1 MAKPTVSLLMA
12 MSADG
17 FITKHTDGFVD
28 WTSKEDKKHFVAM
41 TKEAGVLIYGRK
53 TFALHNRALPG
64 RLNVVMTRNPDE
76 YKSIPDSLEFTNQ
89 EPVDLIED
97 LSHRGFKHIMVTGG
111 PEIND
116 LFLRA
121 NLIDDLYLTIEP
133 RLFGSGKHL
142 LPPTSYD
149 VSLELVE
156 TTPLNKDS
164 LLLHYRIKR

>member
-1 MAKPTVSLLMA
+1 MAKPIVSLLMA

-28 WTSKEDKKHFVAM
+28 WTSKEDKKHFVNK
-41 TKEAGVLIYGRK
+41 TKAAGVLIYGRK
-53 TFALHNRALPG
+53 TFALHNKALPG
-64 RLNVVMTRNPDE
+64 RLNIVMTREPG
-76 YKSIPDSLEFTNQ
+76 KHTSIPGSLEFTNQ
-89 EPVDLIED
+89 EPKELVDD
-97 LSHRGFKHIMVTGG
+97 LTRRGYKQIFVTGG

-121 NLIDDLYLTIEP
+121 NLIDDVYLTVEP

-142 LPPTSYD
+142 LPPSSYD
-149 VSLELVE
+149 IALELIGTE
-156 TTPLNKDS
+156 PLNKDS